1 MSHEEAAVSHWS
13 GTMFVAGLG
22 VGIAIGVAVGSVVAL
37 RLGSEAISSMRGLFD
52 RMSGRGNQ
60 VNFELLLQ

>member
-1 MSHEEAAVSHWS
+1 MSQEAAADRSRS
-13 GTMFVAGLG
+13 GTIFVVGLSVGLIVGLSVGG
-22 VGIAIGVAVGSVVAL
+22 VIAL
-37 RLGSEAISSMRGLFD
+37 RLGSEAIDTMRSLFD

>member
-1 MSHEEAAVSHWS
+1 MSHEVVAAQSRS
-13 GTMFVAGLG
+13 GTIFVVGLSVGLIVGLSVGG
-22 VGIAIGVAVGSVVAL
+22 VIAL
-37 RLGSEAISSMRGLFD
+37 RLGSEAIDTVRSLFD